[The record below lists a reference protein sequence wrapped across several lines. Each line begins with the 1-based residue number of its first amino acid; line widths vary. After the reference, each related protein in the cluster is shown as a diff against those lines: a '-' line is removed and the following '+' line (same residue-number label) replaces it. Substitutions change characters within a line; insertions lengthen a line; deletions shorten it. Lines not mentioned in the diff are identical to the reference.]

1 MNHSKKNTVIIITGP
16 TAIGKTALAIELAK
30 KLNTE
35 IISADSRQ
43 CYKELN
49 IGVAKPVEDELNTVH
64 HYFINSHSIHEEVNA
79 GIFEQYALQSAGE
92 IFKHNRYAVM
102 VGGTGLY
109 IKTFCDG
116 IDAMPATDISIRNSI
131 NDGYEKYGLPWLQD
145 EVKKNIPDFWQTAE
159 RQNPQRLMRALEVF
173 HQTGKSI
180 SSFKKRKFVERN
192 FNIVKV
198 GLELDRKTLYER
210 INNRVNVMM
219 KDGLLDE
226 VKGLL
231 QHRELNA
238 LQTVGYSELFD
249 YFDERI
255 SLYEAVEKIKQHT
268 RNYAKRQI
276 TWFKKDEGINWI
288 NVVSSTNL
296 LNDILSRLKLH
307 SKS

>member
-1 MNHSKKNTVIIITGP
+1 MTHSKKNTIIVIAGP

-30 KLNTE
+30 KLSTQ

-49 IGVAKPVEDELNTVH
+49 IGVAKPSEHELNAVH
-64 HYFINSHSIHEEVNA
+64 HYFISSHSIHQEVNA
-79 GIFEQYALQSAGE
+79 GVFEQYTLQAADE
-92 IFKHNRYAVM
+92 IFKHNQLAVM

-109 IKTFCDG
+109 IKIFCEG
-116 IDAMPATDISIRNSI
+116 IDTMPATDILIRNEI
-131 NDGYEKYGLPWLQD
+131 NTEYEKYGLSWLQD
-145 EVKKNIPDFWQTAE
+145 EVKNSIPDFWLTAE
-159 RQNPQRLMRALEVF
+159 QQNPQRLMRALEIF
-173 HQTGKSI
+173 YQTGKSI
-180 SSFKKRKFVERN
+180 SSFKKKKSVERD
-192 FNIVKV
+192 FNIVKI

-210 INNRVNVMM
+210 INNRVDVMM

-231 QHRELNA
+231 QYRALNA

-249 YFDERI
+249 YFDEKI
-255 SLYEAVEKIKQHT
+255 SLNEAVEKIKQHT

-276 TWFKKDEGINWI
+276 TWFKKDEGINWL
-288 NVVSSTNL
+288 NASDENL
-296 LNDILSRLKLH
+296 LEDILSLLKLH